1 MSKDLPSIDDFG
13 VDENLPSVEDFITEE
28 KVEELPSVEEF
39 IEKEEEVIEEATQ
52 TIEDADGNSFAE
64 VKDIVPPWPEL
75 VRMINDVRSDIPD
88 IPEVKYYDQE
98 LQDLAEQI
106 SKLPEVRYYDRE
118 VEAICEQIDAVREQ
132 VKDLPEV
139 KYYDEQVDAIE
150 DRIDSLQT
158 NVANLPEVKYYDAEI
173 EAICEAIDQVKAS
186 IPKFPKWVNEVN
198 EVPDFSWIGK
208 TFSVID
214 DDFVKVSDK
223 IEGLR
228 GKVDFELDQL
238 SEALE
243 TKHFNNKV
251 KIESDVKDLDEKVNT
266 RIDEEKEKIWK
277 ELRSS
282 SLKIWEHHKTFK
294 DDDRKLKKQ
303 ILGEYNNLKKNIDKE
318 LKEINY
324 TSVKTDELL
333 LKYFTELKE
342 EISELPEVK
351 YYDKDIDYVKTD
363 IKDLYKLVEDI
374 KSSQKKLQEEQEL
387 LSETNVQF
395 GEDPP
400 NTSNTDPLTPLDQNF
415 VTLDQLQQH
424 YKTFVQRV
432 QYQLSSIGGGGA
444 GFIKDLDDV
453 DISGLSNNYIL
464 QYDAASSKWLT
475 VANNAG
481 AGGTWATTT
490 VGIHTEKNVGIGT
503 TARSEY
509 ALYVEGNQYV
519 DGNISVG
526 GTITYEDVKNVDSL
540 GLSTFRSG
548 LEVQTGAATTALLVQ
563 GDARIT
569 GILTIGTAS
578 VTIDGDSNTVS
589 VGIVTITNSEVILGD
604 NVSIN
609 ASATGINSAP
619 NVLYVAKD
627 GIDTNNGTSIDNA
640 FLTIAAAVG
649 AATSGTVVKVL
660 SGNYVENNPIEI
672 PAFVGVVGDD
682 QRTVKVLPSNTT
694 QDIFHVNK
702 GCKIANMTF
711 SGHLAPAAAVA
722 FPTGIATNV
731 GGGKWKGPYIQNCTS
746 DTTTGTGIYIDGDK
760 AVKTKSMNV
769 DAFTQYNQ
777 GGVGVAVTNE
787 GYAQLVSVFT
797 ICCNE
802 AITVHKGGQADL
814 ANSNCSFGTFGL
826 VADGVSPE
834 QFTGSVGITTSSGGG
849 SSTDYSEV
857 TLSGLS
863 PSSFNQTYTRQST
876 GFALDTATVASGSA
890 RFKADSNYYYY
901 VASTGSMNTSRM
913 LIFSE
918 ADNSW
923 MVVFDFN
930 GTNYTDGNVSNGQ
943 AIGFSG
949 IFDDEVT
956 SSNTTADGRNV
967 PTASSDI
974 VYATSGGG
982 GGEVVGTGT
991 ATAGQD
997 NVIVNVGAVT
1007 TRPYDGQVVYFDKLY
1022 KSVDTITITS
1032 GGSGYTSTP
1041 SVTISSPTG
1050 PNGEVATA
1058 FATLENGVVTEID
1071 IISSGSQYDPTDTV
1085 TVTISAP
1092 DSGTTATAT
1101 ANLADTYYT
1110 INSSTPI
1117 TAGITTLTLAENL
1130 LNTVGV
1136 GSTAYFFQQS
1146 KIIAS
1151 SHTFEYIGSGND
1163 ITLATPKRGGVTIQ
1177 ANEVVTQNG
1186 GSVIYTSTDQ
1196 AGNFRIGDEFQI
1208 NQNTGTISG
1217 RAFSKSL
1224 FSEMTPFILA
1234 LS

>member
-1 MSKDLPSIDDFG
+1 MSRTR
-13 VDENLPSVEDFITEE
+13 NT
-28 KVEELPSVEEF
+28 
-39 IEKEEEVIEEATQ
+39 
-52 TIEDADGNSFAE
+52 
-64 VKDIVPPWPEL
+64 
-75 VRMINDVRSDIPD
+75 
-88 IPEVKYYDQE
+88 
-98 LQDLAEQI
+98 
-106 SKLPEVRYYDRE
+106 
-118 VEAICEQIDAVREQ
+118 
-132 VKDLPEV
+132 
-139 KYYDEQVDAIE
+139 
-150 DRIDSLQT
+150 
-158 NVANLPEVKYYDAEI
+158 ANLVSQSALN
-173 EAICEAIDQVKAS
+173 AS
-186 IPKFPKWVNEVN
+186 
-198 EVPDFSWIGK
+198 G
-208 TFSVID
+208 
-214 DDFVKVSDK
+214 
-223 IEGLR
+223 G
-228 GKVDFELDQL
+228 
-238 SEALE
+238 
-243 TKHFNNKV
+243 
-251 KIESDVKDLDEKVNT
+251 
-266 RIDEEKEKIWK
+266 
-277 ELRSS
+277 
-282 SLKIWEHHKTFK
+282 
-294 DDDRKLKKQ
+294 
-303 ILGEYNNLKKNIDKE
+303 NI
-318 LKEINY
+318 
-324 TSVKTDELL
+324 
-333 LKYFTELKE
+333 
-342 EISELPEVK
+342 
-351 YYDKDIDYVKTD
+351 
-363 IKDLYKLVEDI
+363 
-374 KSSQKKLQEEQEL
+374 
-387 LSETNVQF
+387 
-395 GEDPP
+395 
-400 NTSNTDPLTPLDQNF
+400 
-415 VTLDQLQQH
+415 
-424 YKTFVQRV
+424 
-432 QYQLSSIGGGGA
+432 
-444 GFIKDLDDV
+444 
-453 DISGLSNNYIL
+453 
-464 QYDAASSKWLT
+464 
-475 VANNAG
+475 
-481 AGGTWATTT
+481 
-490 VGIHTEKNVGIGT
+490 GIGT
-503 TARSEY
+503 TARSNET
-509 ALYVEGNQYV
+509 LFVEGN
-519 DGNISVG
+519 S
-526 GTITYEDVKNVDSL
+526 
-540 GLSTFRSG
+540 
-548 LEVQTGAATTALLVQ
+548 
-563 GDARIT
+563 RIT
-569 GILTIGTAS
+569 GILTVGTAS
-578 VTIDGDSNTVS
+578 VTIDGDNNNVS
-589 VGIVTITNSEVILGD
+589 VGLVTITNSEVVLGN
-604 NVSIN
+604 NVTIN

-660 SGNYVENNPIEI
+660 SGNYVESNPIEL

-746 DTTTGTGIYIDGDK
+746 DTTTGTGIFIDGAK

-826 VADGVSPE
+826 VADGVSSE
-834 QFTGSVGITTSSGGG
+834 QFTGIVTSSG
-849 SSTDYSEV
+849 
-857 TLSGLS
+857 
-863 PSSFNQTYTRQST
+863 
-876 GFALDTATVASGSA
+876 A
-890 RFKADSNYYYY
+890 
-901 VASTGSMNTSRM
+901 
-913 LIFSE
+913 
-918 ADNSW
+918 
-923 MVVFDFN
+923 
-930 GTNYTDGNVSNGQ
+930 
-943 AIGFSG
+943 
-949 IFDDEVT
+949 
-956 SSNTTADGRNV
+956 
-967 PTASSDI
+967 
-974 VYATSGGG
+974 
-982 GGEVVGTGT
+982 
-991 ATAGQD
+991 AGQD
-997 NVIVNVGAVT
+997 NIIINVGAVT
-1007 TRPYDGQVVYFDKLY
+1007 TRPYDGQVVYFDKLF

-1163 ITLATPKRGGVTIQ
+1163 ITSATPKRGGVTIQ